1 MMTDLDQITTYND
14 NIYVRVSERR
24 IQVGR
29 IVYFSKLE
37 NLTHISLLQWFFLN
51 LLIVF
56 IS

>member
-51 LLIVF
+51 
-56 IS
+56 